1 MMRYRILDRK
11 KEIMANLKIA
21 ATVLFSATLFLNSVV
36 FAQQD
41 VQEII
46 KKAVEAQGGKEA
58 LTKAQQF
65 KRTSSGTIFF
75 GQAQNFTDELIAA
88 LPGKIKLDI
97 KLDTKENLL
106 MCLEGE
112 AGWSIASGF
121 PIDLSKE
128 KIVEL
133 KEESYFLQV
142 TNLVSLLE
150 PSSTLT
156 SLGES
161 KVMNKSVM
169 GVKVSLAGGSEV
181 SLYFDKETNLL
192 TKAERKAKQAGVEI
206 LKGVQYSDYQ
216 TFGAVKFATKETH
229 FLGGNK
235 FVENKNISY
244 TILEKVD
251 ASVFKK
257 PGK

>member
-1 MMRYRILDRK
+1 
-11 KEIMANLKIA
+11 
-21 ATVLFSATLFLNSVV
+21 
-36 FAQQD
+36 
-41 VQEII
+41 
-46 KKAVEAQGGKEA
+46 
-58 LTKAQQF
+58 
-65 KRTSSGTIFF
+65 
-75 GQAQNFTDELIAA
+75 LIVA

-106 MCLEGE
+106 MCLEGDT
-112 AGWSIASGF
+112 GWSIASGF

-133 KEESYFLQV
+133 KDESYFLQV
-142 TNLVSLLE
+142 TNLISLLE
-150 PSSTLT
+150 PSSKLT

-161 KVMNKSVM
+161 KLMNKPVL
-169 GVKVSLAGGSEV
+169 GFKVSLAGGPEV

-192 TKAERKAKQAGVEI
+192 TKAERKGKQSGVEI
-206 LKGVQYSDYQ
+206 LKGVQYSDFQ
-216 TFGAVKFATKETH
+216 TFGSAKFATKETH

-235 FVENKNISY
+235 FVENKNITY
-244 TILEKVD
+244 TILDKVD

>member
-1 MMRYRILDRK
+1 MRYRILDRK

-161 KVMNKSVM
+161 KLMNKSVM
-169 GVKVSLAGGSEV
+169 GVKVSLAGWSEV

>member
-1 MMRYRILDRK
+1 
-11 KEIMANLKIA
+11 MANFKIA
-21 ATVLFSATLFLNSVV
+21 TTVLFSATLFLNSVAL
-36 FAQQD
+36 AQQD
-41 VQEII
+41 VQETI
-46 KKAVEAQGGKEA
+46 KKAVEAHGGKEA

-75 GQAQNFTDELIAA
+75 GQTQKFTDELIVA
-88 LPGKIKLDI
+88 LPTKIKLDI

-106 MCLEGE
+106 MCLEGDT
-112 AGWSIASGF
+112 GWSIASGF

-142 TNLVSLLE
+142 TNLVSILE
-150 PSSTLT
+150 PTSKLT

-161 KVMNKSVM
+161 KLMNKPVL
-169 GVKVSLAGGSEV
+169 GVKVSLAGGPEV

-192 TKAERKAKQAGVEI
+192 TKAERKGKQSGVEI
-206 LKGVQYSDYQ
+206 LKGVQYSDFQ
-216 TFGAVKFATKETH
+216 NFGAVKFATKETH

-235 FVENKNISY
+235 FVENKNITY

-257 PGK
+257 PGN

>member
-1 MMRYRILDRK
+1 
-11 KEIMANLKIA
+11 MANLKF
-21 ATVLFSATLFLNSVV
+21 ATTVFIGVVLFFNSVA

-41 VQEII
+41 AQETI
-46 KKAVEAQGGKEA
+46 KKAIEAQGGKEA
-58 LTKAQQF
+58 LLKAQQF

-75 GQAQNFTDELIAA
+75 GQTQNFTDELIVA
-88 LPGKIKLDI
+88 LPNKIKLNI

-106 MCLEGE
+106 MCLEGDM
-112 AGWSIASGF
+112 GWSIASGF

-133 KEESYFLQV
+133 KEESYFLLV
-142 TNLVSLLE
+142 SNLVSLLE
-150 PSSTLT
+150 PTSKLT

-161 KVMNKSVM
+161 KLGNKPVLVIKASI
-169 GVKVSLAGGSEV
+169 AGGSDI

-192 TKAERKAKQAGVEI
+192 TKAERKGKQSGVEI

-216 TFGAVKFATKETH
+216 ANGAAKFATKETH

-235 FVENKNISY
+235 FVENKNIVY
-244 TILEKVD
+244 TVLDKVD
-251 ASVFKK
+251 VSLFKK

>member
-1 MMRYRILDRK
+1 MRYRILDRK

-161 KVMNKSVM
+161 KLMNKSVM

>member
-1 MMRYRILDRK
+1 
-11 KEIMANLKIA
+11 MANLKIA
-21 ATVLFSATLFLNSVV
+21 ATVLFSATLFLNSVAL
-36 FAQQD
+36 AQQD
-41 VQEII
+41 VQEVI
-46 KKAVEAQGGKEA
+46 KNAVKAHGGKEA
-58 LTKAQQF
+58 LTKAQQY

-75 GQAQNFTDELIAA
+75 GQTQKFTDELIIA
-88 LPGKIKLDI
+88 LPAKIKLDI

-106 MCLEGE
+106 MCLEGDT
-112 AGWSIASGF
+112 GWSIASGF

-150 PSSTLT
+150 PSSKLT

-161 KVMNKSVM
+161 KLMNKPVL
-169 GVKVSLAGGSEV
+169 GVKVSLAGGPEV

-192 TKAERKAKQAGVEI
+192 TKAERKGKQSGVEI
-206 LKGVQYSDYQ
+206 LKGVQYSDFE
-216 TFGAVKFATKETH
+216 TFGPVKFATKETH

-235 FVENKNISY
+235 FVENKSITY
-244 TILEKVD
+244 TLLEKVD

>member
-1 MMRYRILDRK
+1 MRYRILDRK

>member
-1 MMRYRILDRK
+1 
-11 KEIMANLKIA
+11 MANLKFA
-21 ATVLFSATLFLNSVV
+21 TTVLFSATLFLNSVA

-41 VQEII
+41 VQETI

-75 GQAQNFTDELIAA
+75 GQTQNFTDQLIVA

-106 MCLEGE
+106 MCLEGDM
-112 AGWSIASGF
+112 GWSIASGF

-142 TNLVSLLE
+142 TNLVSLLD
-150 PSSTLT
+150 PSSKLT

-161 KVMNKSVM
+161 KLMNKPVL
-169 GVKVSLAGGSEV
+169 GFKVSLAGGPEV

-192 TKAERKAKQAGVEI
+192 TKAERKGKQSGVEI

-235 FVENKNISY
+235 FVENKNITY

>member
-1 MMRYRILDRK
+1 
-11 KEIMANLKIA
+11 MANLKIA
-21 ATVLFSATLFLNSVV
+21 TTVLFSATLFLNSVAL
-36 FAQQD
+36 AQQD
-41 VQEII
+41 AQETI
-46 KKAVEAQGGKEA
+46 KKAVEAHGGKEA
-58 LTKAQQF
+58 LTKAQQY
-65 KRTSSGTIFF
+65 KRTSAGTIFF
-75 GQAQNFTDELIAA
+75 GQTQKFTDELIVA
-88 LPGKIKLDI
+88 LPAKIKLDI

-106 MCLEGE
+106 MCLEGDT
-112 AGWSIASGF
+112 GWSIASGF

-150 PSSTLT
+150 PSSKLT

-161 KVMNKSVM
+161 KLMNKPVL
-169 GVKVSLAGGSEV
+169 GIKVSLAGGPEV

-192 TKAERKAKQAGVEI
+192 TKAERKGKQSGVEI
-206 LKGVQYSDYQ
+206 LKGVQYSDFE
-216 TFGAVKFATKETH
+216 TFGSAKFATKETH

-235 FVENKNISY
+235 FVENKNITY

>member
-1 MMRYRILDRK
+1 
-11 KEIMANLKIA
+11 MANLKIA
-21 ATVLFSATLFLNSVV
+21 TTVLFSATLFLNSVAL
-36 FAQQD
+36 AQQD
-41 VQEII
+41 AQETI
-46 KKAVEAQGGKEA
+46 KKAVEAHGGKEA
-58 LTKAQQF
+58 LTKAQQY
-65 KRTSSGTIFF
+65 KRTSAGTIFF
-75 GQAQNFTDELIAA
+75 GQTQKFTDELIVA
-88 LPGKIKLDI
+88 LPAKIKLDI

-106 MCLEGE
+106 MCLEGDT
-112 AGWSIASGF
+112 GWSIASGF

-150 PSSTLT
+150 PSSKLT

-161 KVMNKSVM
+161 KLMNKLVL
-169 GVKVSLAGGSEV
+169 GVKVSLAGGPEV

-192 TKAERKAKQAGVEI
+192 TKAERKGKQSGVEI
-206 LKGVQYSDYQ
+206 LKGVQYSEYQ

-235 FVENKNISY
+235 FVENKNITY

>member
-1 MMRYRILDRK
+1 
-11 KEIMANLKIA
+11 MANLKIA

-161 KVMNKSVM
+161 KLMNKSVM

>member
-1 MMRYRILDRK
+1 
-11 KEIMANLKIA
+11 MANLKIA
-21 ATVLFSATLFLNSVV
+21 ATVLFSATLFLNSVAL
-36 FAQQD
+36 AQQD
-41 VQEII
+41 AQEAI
-46 KKAVEAQGGKEA
+46 KKAVEAHGGKEA
-58 LTKAQQF
+58 LTKAQQY

-75 GQAQNFTDELIAA
+75 GQTQKFTDELIIA
-88 LPGKIKLDI
+88 LPAKIKLDI

-106 MCLEGE
+106 MCLEGDT
-112 AGWSIASGF
+112 GWSIASGF

-150 PSSTLT
+150 PSSKLT

-161 KVMNKSVM
+161 KLMNKPVL
-169 GVKVSLAGGSEV
+169 GVKVSLTGGPEV

-192 TKAERKAKQAGVEI
+192 SKAERKGKQSGVEI
-206 LKGVQYSDYQ
+206 LKGVQYSDFQ
-216 TFGAVKFATKETH
+216 TFGAAKFATKETH

-235 FVENKNISY
+235 FVENKNITY
-244 TILEKVD
+244 TILDKVD